1 MRIRHTLR
9 CHTRVRVPA
18 GRTLAHVREGRGGF
32 TIIEGLVVTFLSMM
46 LIIAGLGAV
55 MFFDKLTRR
64 MALQEAAVVIA
75 EGQLEKYRSVNY
87 TNNAVFASSNYYQ
100 TNTVTFSLNDQGTT
114 YSMTGRVVNYFQPV
128 TAGHLLTTSVDYTQ
142 VNQRV
147 SVSLQTLVNS
157 YTGGQQ

>member
-9 CHTRVRVPA
+9 CHTGVRVPA
-18 GRTLAHVREGRGGF
+18 GRTLARVHGVQGGF

-46 LIIAGLGAV
+46 LVIAGLGAV

-75 EGQLEKYRSVNY
+75 EGQLEQYRSVNY
-87 TNNAVFASSNYYQ
+87 TNSAVFASSSYYQ
-100 TNTVTFSLNDQGTT
+100 TNTVTFSLNDQGTS
-114 YSMTGRVVNYFQPV
+114 YSVTGRVVNYFQPV
-128 TAGHLLTTSVDYTQ
+128 TAGHLITSSVQYTQ
-142 VNQRV
+142 INQRV

>member
-1 MRIRHTLR
+1 M
-9 CHTRVRVPA
+9 
-18 GRTLAHVREGRGGF
+18 
-32 TIIEGLVVTFLSMM
+32 VTFLSMM

-75 EGQLEKYRSVNY
+75 EGQLEQFRSVNY
-87 TNNAVFASSNYYQ
+87 TNNAVFASSSYYQ

-128 TAGHLLTTSVDYTQ
+128 TAGHLLTSSVNYTQ

>member
-1 MRIRHTLR
+1 M
-9 CHTRVRVPA
+9 
-18 GRTLAHVREGRGGF
+18 
-32 TIIEGLVVTFLSMM
+32 VTFLSMM

-75 EGQLEKYRSVNY
+75 EGQLEQYRSVNY
-87 TNNAVFASSNYYQ
+87 TNNAVFASSSYYQ

-128 TAGHLLTTSVDYTQ
+128 TAGHLLTSSVDYTQ
-142 VNQRV
+142 IN
-147 SVSLQTLVNS
+147 
-157 YTGGQQ
+157 